1 MSDINTLKESAD
13 EIALN
18 NTAGVY
24 KLIKDNTTYWVKVC
38 GENKSNF
45 VRYISSLIAKVESLS
60 FLKTN
65 ALLTPEDRFEHEK
78 LIISH
83 LKEKGFPV
91 PNIIDENDDYFITL
105 DAGTPFEQVD
115 PSLIN
120 EQLIEQ
126 LLLIF
131 SVLHT
136 NNIAHGRPALRD
148 ILVNDENEVQL
159 IDFEEAT
166 LKANSKL
173 KARDIFLLLMD
184 LHRIESISQSAIIS
198 ALFLWKGKV
207 DDQDWQALISMG
219 NRLQKLAFV
228 GRLILKFKPRN
239 KTSIQILKVLEI
251 LKIAQ
256 AQCTTEG

>member
-1 MSDINTLKESAD
+1 MSDTNTLKESAED
-13 EIALN
+13 IALN

-45 VRYISSLIAKVESLS
+45 VRHISSFISKAESLS

-65 ALLTPEDRFEHEK
+65 ALLSPAERFEHEK

-91 PNIIDENDDYFITL
+91 PKIVDENEDYFITM

-115 PSLIN
+115 PALIN

-126 LLLIF
+126 LLTIF
-131 SVLHT
+131 SVLHE
-136 NNIAHGRPALRD
+136 NDFAHGRPALRD
-148 ILVNDENEVQL
+148 ILVNENNEVQL

-173 KARDIFLLLMD
+173 KARDVFLLLMD
-184 LHRIESISQSAIIS
+184 LHRIESISQEAILK
-198 ALFLWKGKV
+198 ALFMWKDRV
-207 DDQDWQALISMG
+207 TEQDWSALISMG
-219 NRLQKLAFV
+219 NRLRKISFIAKV
-228 GRLILKFKPRN
+228 ILKFKPRN
-239 KTSIQILKVLEI
+239 KTSIQILSEL
-251 LKIAQ
+251 
-256 AQCTTEG
+256 TGR